1 MTHRPMA
8 RLKGDRGS
16 GMVTGLVLMFV
27 FTAGAV
33 VWLARD
39 VDRAISNRSAAQSVA
54 FQAARSGAQQVET
67 SALRTGASTG
77 VVIDDAAARRAAAA
91 TAAQLF
97 DSHRLDG
104 KVTSIVVELDRV
116 TVTVEVTDAGRT
128 VTGVGSARAVEV
140 GGS

>member
-1 MTHRPMA
+1 MTCTMN
-8 RLKGDRGS
+8 RLRGDRGA

-39 VDRAISNRSAAQSVA
+39 VDRAISNRTAAQSVA

-67 SALRTGASTG
+67 TTLRTGSSA
-77 VVIDDAAARRAAAA
+77 VVAIDDAAARRAASA
-91 TAAQLF
+91 TATQLF
-97 DSHRLDG
+97 DAYRLDG
-104 KVTSIVVELDRV
+104 RVTSIVIDLDRV
-116 TVTVEVTDAGRT
+116 TVTVEVSDAGRV

-140 GGS
+140 GRS